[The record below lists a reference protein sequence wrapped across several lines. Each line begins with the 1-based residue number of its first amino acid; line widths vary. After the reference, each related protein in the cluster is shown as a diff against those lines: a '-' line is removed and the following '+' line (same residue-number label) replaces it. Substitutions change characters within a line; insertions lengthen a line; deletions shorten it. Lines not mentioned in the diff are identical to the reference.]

1 VEEGGT
7 LPWSPLSICTQYA
20 RLRGFVRNGH
30 ADVIKAGT
38 TVLRRVLDLRLAY
51 AVPPPPALPAAAVT
65 LAAAAATAARAH
77 DDAADAADDVSDAS
91 YDTED
96 EEVEQTPQSLF
107 MASLSEE
114 AREQYGL

>member
-1 VEEGGT
+1 VEQGGA

-65 LAAAAATAARAH
+65 LPTADTAALAR
-77 DDAADAADDVSDAS
+77 DDVADAADDVSDAS

>member
-1 VEEGGT
+1 MEEGGA

-51 AVPPPPALPAAAVT
+51 AVPPPPALPAAAAV
-65 LAAAAATAARAH
+65 TAAHAR
-77 DDAADAADDVSDAS
+77 DDAADAADDVSDTS